1 MTPQRLADI
10 VLSTSERA
18 HPSYSKEQHLAWAL
32 GLLATTVVNKNTNDN
47 VVWARLEAQ
56 LAAVTDNTSSEHDVD
71 LSALDQ
77 LARATAPTKNR

>member
-10 VLSTSERA
+10 VLDTSQTA
-18 HPSYSKEQHLAWAL
+18 HPRYSKEQHLAWAL
-32 GLLATTVVNKNTNDN
+32 GILASTVVHKNSYDN

-56 LAAVTDNTSSEHDVD
+56 LAAVADNTSSDRDID

-77 LARATAPTKNR
+77 LARASTPTKNR